1 MRRAMPLLL
10 VCCVACEVAEGEP
23 ASSIDA
29 APFEDATPALDAALD
44 AAPPALADAAD
55 TLLPV
60 DRGPVDVAIE
70 DAAPDAAP
78 PAPDAAPD
86 AAPPTPGTWEAPIPV
101 DTLPATLEGDTR
113 EAPAHV
119 ADRYTP
125 CAPAIREEGGE
136 FVYAVTPD
144 VDGTLVA
151 TVDDLSGDDVD
162 VDVHLLDAPDP
173 EACVARDNVELR
185 WPVTAG
191 ETRWLVVDTWFD
203 GAHALPD
210 PFRLEV
216 RLLPRDASGCP
227 EDMVAVDAACVD
239 RYEAPTR
246 AGALP
251 LVMYSFVEAE
261 AWCAARAKRLCFDD
275 EWIAACTGP
284 LDTSYPYGD
293 RHQPGVC
300 RDDAVWRAFQPNLLA
315 G

>member
-119 ADRYTP
+119 ASTP
-125 CAPAIREEGGE
+125 
-136 FVYAVTPD
+136 
-144 VDGTLVA
+144 
-151 TVDDLSGDDVD
+151 
-162 VDVHLLDAPDP
+162 
-173 EACVARDNVELR
+173 
-185 WPVTAG
+185 
-191 ETRWLVVDTWFD
+191 
-203 GAHALPD
+203 
-210 PFRLEV
+210 
-216 RLLPRDASGCP
+216 
-227 EDMVAVDAACVD
+227 
-239 RYEAPTR
+239 
-246 AGALP
+246 
-251 LVMYSFVEAE
+251 
-261 AWCAARAKRLCFDD
+261 
-275 EWIAACTGP
+275 
-284 LDTSYPYGD
+284 
-293 RHQPGVC
+293 
-300 RDDAVWRAFQPNLLA
+300 
-315 G
+315 